1 MGMVLMAQGK
11 GIIGLQGLSE
21 LEQAGATIPTDDGTK
36 TKKEYVIR
44 RVDNIQGTIDSLM
57 EGYQASTDGTLSTND
72 PDATKLQISQK
83 DMNKPI
89 NLCWDSLRYTTY
101 QLRLR
106 QGPIYILKP
115 RKWQVDVDILGD
127 PTDGSDIPSK
137 WTFHEEGEEEL
148 QLSAAIELEAGGN
161 SAGSYGP
168 LNFSAE
174 IKAKTGISWM
184 KTVKTQYAHDT
195 TIDETKL
202 YVPIPTR
209 AKLLSDVISAYNT
222 SFALFWGA

>member
-36 TKKEYVIR
+36 TKK
-44 RVDNIQGTIDSLM
+44 D
-57 EGYQASTDGTLSTND
+57 
-72 PDATKLQISQK
+72 
-83 DMNKPI
+83 
-89 NLCWDSLRYTTY
+89 
-101 QLRLR
+101 
-106 QGPIYILKP
+106 YILKP

-137 WTFHEEGEEEL
+137 WTFHEEGEEES

-209 AKLLSDVISAYNT
+209 AKLMSDVISAYNT